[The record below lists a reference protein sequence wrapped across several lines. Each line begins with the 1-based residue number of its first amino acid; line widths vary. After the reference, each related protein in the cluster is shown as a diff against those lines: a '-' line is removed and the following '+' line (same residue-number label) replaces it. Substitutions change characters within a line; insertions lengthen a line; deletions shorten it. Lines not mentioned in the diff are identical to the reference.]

1 MAILPSIFC
10 HLKFTFQFC
19 HGKFNLI
26 VIANL
31 LLHTWQIYFIT
42 NGKFTF
48 YFPWK
53 IYFLFYHVNFMNFD
67 LHNMAIF
74 VKMNGPITW
83 QFYGFLFS
91 LGHGNL
97 LLLLPWQFHELIY
110 LQIFHGKFNIIT
122 MENLDLLQWQ
132 FYLLFCHDEFTF

>member
-42 NGKFTF
+42 NGKFNLIAIANLLLHTWQIYFITNGKFTF
-48 YFPWK
+48 YFPWQ
-53 IYFLFYHVNFMNFD
+53 IYLLFYHVNFMNFD

-74 VKMNGPITW
+74 VKMNGLITW
-83 QFYGFLFS
+83 QFVQIFVFS
-91 LGHGNL
+91 RTWQLTSSFAMAISWIDLPSNI
-97 LLLLPWQFHELIY
+97 PWQI
-110 LQIFHGKFNIIT
+110 
-122 MENLDLLQWQ
+122 
-132 FYLLFCHDEFTF
+132 